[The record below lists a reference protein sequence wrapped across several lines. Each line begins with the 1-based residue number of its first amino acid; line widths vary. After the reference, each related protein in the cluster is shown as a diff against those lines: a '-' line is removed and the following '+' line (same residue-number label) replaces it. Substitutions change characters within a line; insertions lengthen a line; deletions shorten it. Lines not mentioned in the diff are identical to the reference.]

1 MLPASHSKVLLLG
14 SLDTTKNVL
23 SIFLNTILFYL
34 LVLQCPLS
42 CSFSINAHQD
52 NKTIKDV
59 VAKQCI
65 GMYSLG
71 YKMFKH
77 SMHVLSCTQTK
88 IVKNVTPP
96 KAMNIYKK
104 YLTNKPTSCSDPN
117 SYNFCTDC
125 RRFFVLLAVITRERF
140 QQSLS
145 ILCAGQ
151 IFRDLQVEIELA
163 LVWHR
168 KVSHQL

>member
-34 LVLQCPLS
+34 LVLQFPLS

-125 RRFFVLLAVITRERF
+125 RRFFCMIGCHNTRALPAEF
-140 QQSLS
+140 EHPVCWSDYQGSS
-145 ILCAGQ
+145 G
-151 IFRDLQVEIELA
+151 RDRIGSCVA
-163 LVWHR
+163 
-168 KVSHQL
+168 